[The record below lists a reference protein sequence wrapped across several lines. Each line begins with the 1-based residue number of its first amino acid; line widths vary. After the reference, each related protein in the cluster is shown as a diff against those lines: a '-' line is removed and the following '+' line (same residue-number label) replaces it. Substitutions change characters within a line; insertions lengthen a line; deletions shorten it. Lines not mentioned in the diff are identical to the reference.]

1 MTDYFVW
8 IAIGYLVGSIPFG
21 LIAGKLL
28 KRVDVRDYGSGKT
41 GMTNVLRT
49 VGPKAAAVVLILA
62 MGKAVVTVA
71 VARYLFDVSA
81 GVEAAA
87 GLAALVGHNWRVFI
101 GFRGGRGTATGWG
114 GLFMLSPVAGIIAT
128 VIGLPAIALTRY
140 VSLGSLIGATI
151 GGVALAVMAIMG
163 VEPVE
168 YVWYG
173 AVASLIIIVR
183 HKDNIQR
190 LIRGEERKIGQKA

>member
-1 MTDYFVW
+1 M
-8 IAIGYLVGSIPFG
+8 
-21 LIAGKLL
+21 
-28 KRVDVRDYGSGKT
+28 
-41 GMTNVLRT
+41 
-49 VGPKAAAVVLILA
+49 
-62 MGKAVVTVA
+62 
-71 VARYLFDVSA
+71 
-81 GVEAAA
+81 
-87 GLAALVGHNWRVFI
+87 
-101 GFRGGRGTATGWG
+101 
-114 GLFMLSPVAGIIAT
+114 
-128 VIGLPAIALTRY
+128 ALTRY
-140 VSLGSLIGATI
+140 VSLGSLIGASI